1 MLDILNSDC
10 YVSTL
15 NQIQVVNMTKKATEL
30 TLIGLIIIL
39 IVGVLSCHEKMG

>member
-15 NQIQVVNMTKKATEL
+15 NFQVVNMTKKATEL
-30 TLIGLIIIL
+30 IVIGLIIIL
-39 IVGVLSCHEKMG
+39 VVGVLSCHEKMG